1 MVSFKRPAPA
11 VSGVSLFVSGLGEA
25 VVVERSRSTS
35 TKKSSNN
42 QRRLRHFLQQNFLIF
57 KQKTITSIMKSLR
70 FLFSLIIPVF
80 LFSVALQAQ
89 TSTENLCG
97 YSGKSEWLTKYQAGE
112 FAPVDKS
119 EDILYVPAHIVI
131 LGEDDGS
138 GYIDPISMLRAYTVL
153 NNDFADMNIQF
164 YIKEIEFL
172 NRSNY
177 YNHSSFLTGQQ
188 MMALNNNRN
197 EINIYIVGSP
207 AGNCGYYTPSHDA
220 LALAINCI
228 TGSGNRT
235 WSHEM
240 GHLFTLPH
248 TFYGWESVE
257 EIDNI
262 ELTER
267 APATVN
273 YRGVDVPVERV
284 DGSNCEDAAD
294 GFCDTPPDYLMERW
308 ACNNLN
314 EYRDSLT
321 DPDSIRFAVP
331 GTNIMS
337 YVNNDCREGFSEDQK
352 TAMQTNLASRQIA
365 DATGVGREAA
375 DGEVTNLLL
384 PVNNATLEVSD
395 FVELVWNSVPNAD
408 YYVVQLNT
416 STNFNGAVLQSFIVS
431 DTTAL
436 IEDDLTPNTRY
447 YWRVRPFNRYVIDSD
462 FGDQKFRF
470 KNGEFPTATID
481 ATLNAAISVA
491 PNPVSGGQEL
501 RINGRD
507 LGQSGNMTYELID
520 AAGRVLLSREN
531 LNVTAAGFSERIE
544 TVGMPSGVY
553 FLRIRLNEKLVTRR
567 IVVTP

>member
-1 MVSFKRPAPA
+1 LLGIAQAKKAPY
-11 VSGVSLFVSGLGEA
+11 
-25 VVVERSRSTS
+25 
-35 TKKSSNN
+35 N
-42 QRRLRHFLQQNFLIF
+42 QRRLGHFLQQYLLIF
-57 KQKTITSIMKSLR
+57 KQKNITSIMKSLR
-70 FLFSLIIPVF
+70 FLFSLIIIIPAL

-89 TSTENLCG
+89 VSTEKLCG

-119 EDILYVPAHIVI
+119 EDILYVAARFIIV
-131 LGEDDGS
+131 GENDGS
-138 GYIDPISMLRAYTVL
+138 GYIDPVRLLRSFEQL
-153 NNDFADMNIQF
+153 NSDYEDMNIQF
-164 YIKEIEFL
+164 YIKEVDYL
-172 NRSNY
+172 NRSDYYDHANY
-177 YNHSSFLTGQQ
+177 STGSQ
-188 MMALNNNRN
+188 MMSLNNNQN
-197 EINIYIVGSP
+197 VINNYIVGNS
-207 AGNCGYYTPSHDA
+207 AGRCGYYVPNLDA
-220 LALAINCI
+220 LTLAISCTSSSDSRI
-228 TGSGNRT
+228 

-273 YRGVDVPVERV
+273 YFGVDVPVERV

-294 GFCDTPPDYLMERW
+294 GFCDTAPDYLMESW
-308 ACNNLN
+308 ACNNVQ

-321 DPDSIRFAVP
+321 DPDSTRFAVP
-331 GTNIMS
+331 AINVMS
-337 YVNNDCREGFSEDQK
+337 YSNNGCQEGYSEEQK
-352 TAMQTNLASRQIA
+352 MAIQTNLAARQIA
-365 DATGVGREAA
+365 DNSGVDRIAA
-375 DGEVTNLLL
+375 DGDDMNLLL

-395 FVELVWNSVPNAD
+395 AVELVWNAVPNAD
-408 YYVVQLNT
+408 YYIVQLNT

-436 IEDDLTPNTRY
+436 IEDDLNPNTRY
-447 YWRVRPFNRYVIDSD
+447 YWRVRPFNRYVFDSD

-481 ATLNAAISVA
+481 ATLNAAISIA

-501 RINGRD
+501 RIDGHD

-531 LNVTAAGFSERIE
+531 LNVTTAGFSERIK
-544 TVGMPSGVY
+544 TAGIPSGIY

-567 IVVTP
+567 IVVTH